1 MRALYPVRYFPTL
14 TETFIRDE
22 VEGMAQAGCAVT
34 VASLGRRADGALAD
48 PLPGVPVVEVPRRP
62 LLGRVQP
69 STAAQRQ
76 LARWQRPKDAQR
88 LPWLRRLASDFD
100 LLAVHFAGEAAEFA
114 WAIRQDG
121 GPPYVVTVH
130 AVDLF
135 KPRPSIARV
144 LADAGAV
151 LTVAEHHQ
159 RALADRYGIAASLV
173 RCGPVLDRFAHLP
186 PPPSGPLRALFIGR
200 DVPKKGLDTLFEAWD
215 GAPAGAELRV
225 VSDRTGGGLPPGV
238 RLLGLQPRGAV
249 VEHLGWCNL
258 VIAPCREAPDGD
270 LDGVPVVL
278 MEALA
283 AGRPVLTTPVSG
295 IPELVDAAVGWLVPP
310 DDPGALR
317 AALDTITEE
326 EISRRGSRGPARL
339 RNRGYTRDTQVTL
352 AQRAWNGCCGL

>member
-100 LLAVHFAGEAAEFA
+100 VLAVHFAGEAAEFA

-151 LTVAEHHQ
+151 LTVEPGLYFA
-159 RALADRYGIAASLV
+159 RDDRSV
-173 RCGPVLDRFAHLP
+173 Q
-186 PPPSGPLRALFIGR
+186 
-200 DVPKKGLDTLFEAWD
+200 K
-215 GAPAGAELRV
+215 ELR
-225 VSDRTGGGLPPGV
+225 GIGV
-238 RLLGLQPRGAV
+238 RIEDDVLISKRGPEVLTAA
-249 VEHLGWCNL
+249 
-258 VIAPCREAPDGD
+258 APKSVRDI
-270 LDGVPVVL
+270 
-278 MEALA
+278 EALMK
-283 AGRPVLTTPVSG
+283 
-295 IPELVDAAVGWLVPP
+295 
-310 DDPGALR
+310 R
-317 AALDTITEE
+317 A
-326 EISRRGSRGPARL
+326 R
-339 RNRGYTRDTQVTL
+339 
-352 AQRAWNGCCGL
+352 